1 MNPIATVLFTLGLGL
16 SLNVQAASCTAQ
28 ADEKK
33 LAGAARNSFVQK
45 CERDQTANAAAACA
59 KQADEKKLAG
69 AARNSFVQKCERD
82 HGAAAAPTAPTA
94 GAAPT
99 PAAPASAAPA
109 AAPPSAQCDKQ
120 ADEKK
125 LAGAARNSFITKCQ
139 KDASGG

>member
-45 CERDQTANAAAACA
+45 CERDQAANAAAACA

-82 HGAAAAPTAPTA
+82 HGAAAAPTT

-99 PAAPASAAPA
+99 PAAPASATPA
-109 AAPPSAQCDKQ
+109 TASPAAQCDKQ

>member
-45 CERDQTANAAAACA
+45 CERDQAANAAAACA

-82 HGAAAAPTAPTA
+82 HGAAAAPTA

-99 PAAPASAAPA
+99 PAAPASATPA
-109 AAPPSAQCDKQ
+109 TASPAAQCDKQ

>member
-45 CERDQTANAAAACA
+45 CERDQAANAAAACA

-82 HGAAAAPTAPTA
+82 HGAAAAPTA

-99 PAAPASAAPA
+99 PVAPASATPA
-109 AAPPSAQCDKQ
+109 TASPAAQCDKQ